1 MEDGAAC
8 MHRNQKGQGSSPGW
22 RRSCRR
28 LPLSLRAIETGGCV
42 DCEAA
47 VVAAITNW
55 GKDVV
60 VRGPG
65 LGRPGPAEEAE
76 EGGEEEEEAAL
87 RKGDAE
93 ATLHCP

>member
-87 RKGDAE
+87 RKRDAE
-93 ATLHCP
+93 STLHCP